1 MVDAVSEVGEE
12 MKRLR
17 VEVAEAR
24 SQDVRQLDSFLQ
36 RLEQRVVTKLNSS
49 LSTITSNI
57 SSLVRL
63 FKESHAKTVRSPCSA
78 T

>member
-36 RLEQRVVTKLNSS
+36 RLEQHVVTKLNSS
-49 LSTITSNI
+49 LFTITSNI

-63 FKESHAKTVRSPCSA
+63 FKESHAKTFRSPCSA